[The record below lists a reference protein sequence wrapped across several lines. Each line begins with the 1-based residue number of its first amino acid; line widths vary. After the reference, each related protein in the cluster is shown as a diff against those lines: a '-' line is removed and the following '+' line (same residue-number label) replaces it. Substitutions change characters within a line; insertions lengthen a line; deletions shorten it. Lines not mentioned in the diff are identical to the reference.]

1 MRNWQRLKC
10 DGIGPPQLSEMGCG
24 MMLHLSAHSANRRA
38 PVASWQVRKRSLK
51 EFIPPAGR
59 TALERA
65 GLRTRDPIGA
75 PSLSASALRSHLVR
89 HRCGK
94 DVCGCNDICESVNGL
109 NHRTGDPAQ
118 ISPAETFDLSIDP
131 SEAPSLGL
139 ETMKS
144 ENRNAKSESVST
156 INQLTRTHPKNAC
169 HPRMFLSGVQNAL
182 SACPPQAGWPPKT
195 CLHADLFAETE
206 CRRKCGAPACRSTSV
221 RRHVSARR
229 RGKVDVFDRVSRRLL
244 NKHAID

>member
-24 MMLHLSAHSANRRA
+24 MMFHLSAHSANRRA

-75 PSLSASALRSHLVR
+75 PSLSGSALRSHLMQ
-89 HRCGK
+89 HRCGR
-94 DVCGCNDICESVNGL
+94 DVCGCNDICESVNRL

-118 ISPAETFDLSIDP
+118 ISPAEAFDLSIDSRSLDRNP
-131 SEAPSLGL
+131 SCATKAPSHKEEDERKCDSHTLWCPCL
-139 ETMKS
+139 RAE
-144 ENRNAKSESVST
+144 
-156 INQLTRTHPKNAC
+156 
-169 HPRMFLSGVQNAL
+169 AL
-182 SACPPQAGWPPKT
+182 RQAG
-195 CLHADLFAETE
+195 
-206 CRRKCGAPACRSTSV
+206 S
-221 RRHVSARR
+221 
-229 RGKVDVFDRVSRRLL
+229 
-244 NKHAID
+244 